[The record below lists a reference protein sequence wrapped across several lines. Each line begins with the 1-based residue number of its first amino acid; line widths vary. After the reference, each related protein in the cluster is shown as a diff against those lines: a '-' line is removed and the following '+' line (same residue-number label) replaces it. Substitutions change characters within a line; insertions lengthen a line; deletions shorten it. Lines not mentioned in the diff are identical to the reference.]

1 MKSELFSA
9 IMGSNIHTER
19 LVSAEILPGSP
30 DAALFVSLIDILL
43 LISLLAILA
52 LFISR

>member
-1 MKSELFSA
+1 
-9 IMGSNIHTER
+9 MGNAAHTH
-19 LVSAEILPGSP
+19 AAYAGTLPGFVGNSP
-30 DAALFVSLIDILL
+30 LVSLIDILL